1 MAITTIEGY
10 TPMSTGRIA
19 LGADGSIWRYQPN
32 IPAGMIQLEP
42 PGTIAPMAEK
52 PENVDAHS
60 RTPSRSSGVQP
71 RHR

>member
-32 IPAGMIQLEP
+32 IPAGMLQLEP
-42 PGTIAPMAEK
+42 PGTIAPMAQDE
-52 PENVDAHS
+52 PEHVNA
-60 RTPSRSSGVQP
+60 SSV
-71 RHR
+71 HRRGSGPPKR

>member
-1 MAITTIEGY
+1 MAIITIEGY

-42 PGTIAPMAEK
+42 PGTIPPMTREV
-52 PENVDAHS
+52 ERTITVTTTRSAHHAG
-60 RTPSRSSGVQP
+60 PV
-71 RHR
+71 HR

>member
-32 IPAGMIQLEP
+32 VAGGMLQLEP
-42 PGTIAPMAEK
+42 PGTIAPMTAEPTEASDAGPVRGRGTK
-52 PENVDAHS
+52 P
-60 RTPSRSSGVQP
+60 PK
-71 RHR
+71 